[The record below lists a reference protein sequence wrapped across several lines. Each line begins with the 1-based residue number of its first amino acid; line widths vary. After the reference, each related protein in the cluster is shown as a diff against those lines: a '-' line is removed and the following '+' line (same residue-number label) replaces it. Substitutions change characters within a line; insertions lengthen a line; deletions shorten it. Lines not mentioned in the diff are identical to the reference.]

1 MKIFIN
7 DAKEDWIVDRFKKEF
22 SEYNPILFTD
32 DINDADII
40 WIISPW
46 SWKNVSKKHLKEKK
60 VLCTVHHV
68 DFDKF
73 VGKEKRNF
81 YRLDKFV
88 NVYHTISDK
97 SSEQLAS
104 LTTKKIYNFPFW
116 VNSKLWFHIP
126 ESTNLKLKYKIPE
139 DRYVLGS
146 FQRDTEG
153 KDEVSPKLSKGPDRF
168 IQIVRKM
175 AKKREIFVLLTGYRR
190 QYIIK
195 LLEKYKI
202 EYIYYEKVSF
212 EELNELYNCLDL
224 YIVSSRVEGG
234 PQSIFECG
242 LSKTP
247 IISTDVGIAKK
258 ILATESIFD
267 MENFENAKANV
278 EFAYQNSVIY
288 DIPKGFEKF
297 NKMFKDISWK

>member
-7 DAKEDWIVDRFKKEF
+7 DAKEDWIVDRLKNEF
-22 SEYNPILFTD
+22 SVYNPKLFT
-32 DINDADII
+32 NEPKDADII

-46 SWKNVSKKHLKEKK
+46 SWKNVSKKYLKEKQ

-68 DFDKF
+68 DFNKF
-73 VGKEKRNF
+73 TGKEKRNF
-81 YRLDKFV
+81 YKLDKFV
-88 NVYHTISDK
+88 DYYHTISDK
-97 SSEQLAS
+97 SYEQLFS
-104 LTTKKIYNFPFW
+104 ITSKKIYNFPFW
-116 VNSKLWFHIP
+116 VNSKLWFDIP
-126 ESTNLKLKYKIPE
+126 ESSKLKKKYKIPE
-139 DRYVLGS
+139 DRYIIGS

-153 KDEVSPKLSKGPDRF
+153 KDRASPKLSKGPDRF
-168 IQIVRKM
+168 FEIVKKMGEERK
-175 AKKREIFVLLTGYRR
+175 IFVLLAGYRR

-258 ILATESIFD
+258 VLATESIFD
-267 MENFENAKANV
+267 MKNFQSAQPNIEL
-278 EFAYQNSVIY
+278 AYQNSIIF
-288 DIPKGFEKF
+288 DIPKGFEEF
-297 NKMFKDISWK
+297 NKMFKDIS

>member
-7 DAKEDWIVDRFKKEF
+7 DAKEDWIVDRLKKEF
-22 SEYNPILFTD
+22 SVYNPKLFT
-32 DINDADII
+32 NEAKDADII

-46 SWKNVSKKHLKEKK
+46 SWKNVSKKYLKEKQ

-68 DFDKF
+68 DFNKF
-73 VGKEKRNF
+73 TGKEKRNF
-81 YRLDKFV
+81 YKLDKFV
-88 NVYHTISDK
+88 DYYHTISDK
-97 SSEQLAS
+97 SYEQLFS
-104 LTTKKIYNFPFW
+104 LTSKKIYNFPFW
-116 VNSKLWFHIP
+116 VNSKLWFDIS
-126 ESTNLKLKYKIPE
+126 ESSKLKTKYKIPE
-139 DRYVLGS
+139 DRYIIGS

-153 KDEVSPKLSKGPDRF
+153 KDRSSPKLSKGPDRF
-168 IQIVRKM
+168 FEIVKKMGEERK
-175 AKKREIFVLLTGYRR
+175 IFVLLAGYRR

-258 ILATESIFD
+258 VLATESIFD
-267 MENFENAKANV
+267 MKNFQSAQPNIEL
-278 EFAYQNSVIY
+278 AYQNSIIF
-288 DIPKGFEKF
+288 DIPKGFEEF
-297 NKMFKDISWK
+297 NKMFKDIS